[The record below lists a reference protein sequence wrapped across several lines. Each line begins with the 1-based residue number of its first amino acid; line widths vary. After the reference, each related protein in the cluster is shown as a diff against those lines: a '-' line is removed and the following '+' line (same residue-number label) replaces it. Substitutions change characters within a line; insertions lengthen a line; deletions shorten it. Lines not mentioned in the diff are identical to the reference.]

1 MILRSAVLGVILLS
15 GVPEGRAQTGDDLFR
30 VPWGTTLGQM
40 KDRFG
45 LKFVSS
51 DSVCT
56 RYASTVSRVAG
67 VEVAEC
73 ILEFRDTAFTGAA
86 VMTRGRSN
94 SRDFLRHLLRALGP
108 GIREN
113 DRAYQ
118 WLSSATH
125 AFYDEDSDGDGY
137 VYWYSRK
144 LSAGP
149 VAERPA
155 IRRDPSKH
163 HEQRRDQ

>member
-1 MILRSAVLGVILLS
+1 MILRSAVLGAILLS
-15 GVPEGRAQTGDDLFR
+15 GVPQGRAQTGDDLFR
-30 VPWGTTLGQM
+30 IPWGTTFGQM

-45 LKFVSS
+45 LTFVSF

-56 RYASTVSRVAG
+56 RYTSTISRVAG
-67 VEVAEC
+67 VKVAEC
-73 ILEFRDTAFTGAA
+73 ILEFRDTAFMGAA
-86 VMTRGRSN
+86 VLTQGRSN
-94 SRDFLRHLLRALGP
+94 SRDFLHHLLRTLGP

-118 WLSSATH
+118 WLSSTTH

-137 VYWYSRK
+137 VYWYSRT

-149 VAERPA
+149 GAERPA
-155 IRRDPSKH
+155 IRRHPPKH